1 MQLKSRKKW
10 KRVLVQMHQVRMIDL
25 LHVNV
30 ICSLLGMV
38 IMESLLPRIQAT
50 LQLMKD
56 MDVGKDYRDDEKRTE
71 VIELLGKFIEKSL
84 QGGAVL
90 DDLKL
95 HFTDLRNEQMLL
107 KESEYRLATFSSVG

>member
-1 MQLKSRKKW
+1 
-10 KRVLVQMHQVRMIDL
+10 MHQVKTIDL

-38 IMESLLPRIQAT
+38 IMESLLPCIQAT

-95 HFTDLRNEQMLL
+95 HVTDLRNEQMLL
-107 KESEYRLATFSSVG
+107 KESEYRLATFSCVG